1 MRLLRKLVAALL
13 AGALAL
19 SALAAPSLTV
29 AAQSGCASAAAVE
42 DCDCGSADAGAD
54 GGLCPQAALC
64 HHACSATGPVATP
77 IEGAVADRAP
87 VGGATPLMS
96 LVLPPE
102 TAPPRRSR

>member
-29 AAQSGCASAAAVE
+29 AAQSGCA
-42 DCDCGSADAGAD
+42 
-54 GGLCPQAALC
+54 
-64 HHACSATGPVATP
+64 
-77 IEGAVADRAP
+77 P